1 MKIKKIFAV
10 VFVLLSSVYIFAQE
24 SGKATEND
32 VKTEGTEL
40 VDPLSMEI
48 EGCEKTSYGV
58 YYKILKEGTG
68 KAVGNGKTVKVEYV
82 GFLPGGTVFD
92 GSKNFVEGGHDAL
105 EFKTGAGQMILGF
118 DFMVKEMKKG
128 EIRKVVLPPEL
139 AYPQG
144 IPGLIPAGS
153 YICFYIELL

>member
-1 MKIKKIFAV
+1 MKKIFAV
-10 VFVLLSSVYIFAQE
+10 LFVLLSAVFLFAQE
-24 SGKATEND
+24 N
-32 VKTEGTEL
+32 KTSADLLAE
-40 VDPLSMEI
+40 EI
-48 EGCEKTSYGV
+48 EGCEKTSYGA

-82 GFLPGGTVFD
+82 GFLPGGSVFD
-92 GSKNFVEGGHDAL
+92 GSKKFVEGGHDAL
-105 EFKTGAGQMILGF
+105 EFKTGAGQMIIGF

-128 EIRKVVLPPEL
+128 EIRKIVLPPEL